1 MASRLRTE
9 KRKVSQIPQLASAGP
24 PPFAPRNVIRRL
36 SLVLAA
42 TLCSLCA
49 SAQTLPSGLN
59 LTAQSSHFDLNTGE
73 TVTSG
78 NARLAYGDALL
89 QADEIRYN
97 TRTKTAVARG
107 NVVLTRGGQRL
118 LADQLT
124 YQVEEG
130 TFAVDAVRFGVPPLF
145 LSAAS
150 ATGGPEEVVFNDAR
164 FSFTEPDRWS
174 PTIATDRVAYSIA
187 DERLD
192 LDRGRFG
199 VGSAQPV
206 PLPGQELPVDLAL
219 LSYFSARAGYS
230 GSLGAHAGLG
240 VHLPLLPG
248 ARLGGD
254 FDYYTNRG
262 VLIGPSGTYQTGT
275 DERGARGFFN
285 TGYIHDNGDKLTD
298 ILGQRIP
305 ADRGYIT
312 WEHRQRFNER
322 LTLAGQLNYWSDSEV
337 MRDFR
342 PEAFFPV
349 QTPDTYLETTYAG
362 ENVVVSLF
370 ARAQPN
376 PYHQVQQRLPELR
389 LDLLPTPIGHG
400 IYERAQ
406 LSAAVLRD
414 DPVDSLADPAD
425 GGPTLRSDRFDAY
438 YALSRPITP
447 REWLAITPVAGGR
460 LTHYTRATGGRDHYT
475 RTLGEIGFDA
485 ELRASGTYN
494 YKNERWGIDGL
505 RHLVTPSLNYRYI
518 PKADRGRDFIPPID
532 DQVFSTYLQPLGL
545 GDRRN
550 IDELTDTNTLR
561 LGVGNRLQTRDKTYG
576 SRDLARFDVAADVE
590 FDRDRGEPSVPA
602 VHTDFALTPVRW
614 LQFEVYQSFAPDDLR
629 LREFN
634 TGLVLRDGDKWA
646 LRLASHYLDRAAGT
660 DEPIQEYVAGYRY
673 RVNEVYALTARLHF
687 DQRQRRFVEQS
698 YGVEQVLQNLWTVRY
713 ELAFYEGPRRES
725 SFGFNVA
732 LGVATF

>member
-1 MASRLRTE
+1 M
-9 KRKVSQIPQLASAGP
+9 
-24 PPFAPRNVIRRL
+24 IRRL
-36 SLVLAA
+36 SLVLTA

-49 SAQTLPSGLN
+49 SAQSLPSGLN
-59 LTAQSSHFDLNTGE
+59 LTARHSHFDLNTGE

-78 NARLAYGDALL
+78 DARLAHGSALL

-97 TRTKTAVARG
+97 TRTKTAIARG
-107 NVVLTRGGQRL
+107 NVVLTREGQRL
-118 LADQLT
+118 LADELT
-124 YQVEEG
+124 YRVEEG
-130 TFAVDAVRFGVPPLF
+130 TFTVDALRFGAPPLF

-150 ATGGPEEVVFNDAR
+150 ATGGPDEVVFNDTR
-164 FSFTEPDRWS
+164 FSFTEPDTWS

-199 VGSAQPV
+199 VGAAQPV

-219 LSYFSARAGYS
+219 LSYLTARAGYS

-254 FDYYTNRG
+254 VDFYTNRG
-262 VLIGPSGTYQTGT
+262 LLIGPSGSYQTGT
-275 DERGARGFFN
+275 DEQGSRGFFN

-298 ILGQRIP
+298 VLGERIG
-305 ADRGYIT
+305 ADRGYVA
-312 WEHRQRFNER
+312 WEHRQRFNES

-376 PYHQVQQRLPELR
+376 TYHRVQQRLPEVR
-389 LDLLPTPIGHG
+389 LDLLPTPIGYG
-400 IYERAQ
+400 LYERAQ
-406 LSAAVLRD
+406 LSAAVLRED
-414 DPVDSLADPAD
+414 ALVD
-425 GGPTLRSDRFDAY
+425 GPTLRSDRYDAY

-460 LTHYTRATGGRDHYT
+460 VTHYARATGGRDHYT

-485 ELRASGTYN
+485 ELRASGLYH

-505 RHLVTPSLNYRYI
+505 RHLVTPTVSYRYI
-518 PKADRGRDFIPPID
+518 PKADRGRSYIPQID

-576 SRDLARFDVAADVE
+576 SRDLARLDVAADVE
-590 FDRDRGEPSVPA
+590 FDHERTGSTVPA
-602 VHTDFALTPVRW
+602 VHTDFALMPVRW
-614 LQFEVYQSFAPDDLR
+614 LQFEVYQSFAPENLR

-660 DEPIQEYVAGYRY
+660 EEPIQEYVAGYRY
-673 RVNEVYALTARLHF
+673 RVNEVYSLTARLHF

-698 YGVEQVLQNLWTVRY
+698 YGLEQILQNLWTVRY

-732 LGVATF
+732 LGLATF